1 LSTEPGS
8 LSLSLCVSRYSC
20 LTAFLRCEGT

>member
-8 LSLSLCVSRYSC
+8 LSLSLCLSLFVPNC
-20 LTAFLRCEGT
+20 LSTL